1 MKKKILIL
9 GSVGLVFIIVGIIL
23 AVKLLKPTDQP
34 PVVIDPTEELSIPR
48 GITLTGTVLSWDK
61 VENATEYGVYV
72 NDKEY
77 LTNECS
83 FDLNGKANERDKIK
97 VVAKA
102 NGYFDSKYS
111 IEKIYI
117 TIINKEEITSM
128 STNVASYMSKIGYDD
143 TTIEQ
148 VGKAIENVCVA
159 LFKEGLVS
167 SDVENIL
174 TTVDDIVNTLET
186 TVVNTPSELVKVV
199 TDELNKLVDLNIN
212 GYTITVA
219 VKEIS
224 LFIVDTF
231 LNEISLYKEN
241 LNVIYPNQLVNGLS
255 EEDIYELLANLKE
268 YLENIS
274 SRDL

>member
-61 VENATEYGVYV
+61 VDNATEYGVYV

-102 NGYFDSKYS
+102 NGYFDSK
-111 IEKIYI
+111 
-117 TIINKEEITSM
+117 
-128 STNVASYMSKIGYDD
+128 
-143 TTIEQ
+143 
-148 VGKAIENVCVA
+148 
-159 LFKEGLVS
+159 
-167 SDVENIL
+167 
-174 TTVDDIVNTLET
+174 
-186 TVVNTPSELVKVV
+186 
-199 TDELNKLVDLNIN
+199 
-212 GYTITVA
+212 
-219 VKEIS
+219 
-224 LFIVDTF
+224 
-231 LNEISLYKEN
+231 
-241 LNVIYPNQLVNGLS
+241 
-255 EEDIYELLANLKE
+255 
-268 YLENIS
+268 
-274 SRDL
+274 